1 MKRPRGAAL
10 APPWEQHG
18 VITLLDFRS
27 INVSQRSLSNTH
39 PSPITNV
46 TEYFL
51 ANYLLVCKVPTY
63 RILWEMLNQ
72 LCVCVCAR
80 TPESYTWL
88 TFERSQETTSIQGLS
103 HQSHQKENTT
113 QMSGNPATVLHHK
126 DKGLFMLRHYY
137 LPHSDTSKKSVL
149 LSMNFR
155 CFTRESTFVNMCSND
170 QHELRLQLR
179 EAETLWL
186 GFSFGRKK
194 KLNIFSKQMFICH
207 KMSRLSHL
215 FEW

>member
-72 LCVCVCAR
+72 LCVCVCTHSWILHMANLWKVTGNNIHSR
-80 TPESYTWL
+80 TVTPVTPEGKHYTNVRKSCHSF
-88 TFERSQETTSIQGLS
+88 TSQGQRS
-103 HQSHQKENTT
+103 
-113 QMSGNPATVLHHK
+113 LHVK
-126 DKGLFMLRHYY
+126 TL
-137 LPHSDTSKKSVL
+137 LPS
-149 LSMNFR
+149 
-155 CFTRESTFVNMCSND
+155 
-170 QHELRLQLR
+170 
-179 EAETLWL
+179 
-186 GFSFGRKK
+186 SFWY
-194 KLNIFSKQMFICH
+194 I
-207 KMSRLSHL
+207 
-215 FEW
+215 